1 MREAEYY
8 LFTYTY
14 SAVGRRIEMGARER
28 RSQQRKEIFRDSFF
42 SCTCFGGGLRR
53 RILWIKS
60 CFAHI
65 LFFFF
70 WFVCC
75 VWCLWSGRITR
86 NADGIAAAHGRQAG
100 RLQRGSLESRLVIIW
115 RTTGNTIFESVPSS
129 SSSCKCVGAKAN
141 DGKISRNRSTPR
153 RRMCALSRILY
164 SKFERS
170 AHTHKHTLIIHR
182 HSIVGQCLL
191 FQVSFEL
198 FRIFYFNARCCLRR
212 LCRRRTISLISEAHA
227 IYYIPLSFCLSES
240 WILWRLRTRA
250 REMACRCNCI
260 WNFSIVRVSC
270 IWGDDDEEPY
280 RILMH
285 FDFGLIKPFV
295 ATVRILNWFRIDL
308 SVLCARSTISR
319 RRSNEGISSKL
330 GSKTWLAAIVQFRLF
345 FCPFFL
351 FQF

>member
-65 LFFFF
+65 LFFS
-70 WFVCC
+70 FVCC
-75 VWCLWSGRITR
+75 VWCLWSARITR
-86 NADGIAAAHGRQAG
+86 NADGVDAAHGRQAG
-100 RLQRGSLESRLVIIW
+100 RLQRRSLESRLVIIW

-141 DGKISRNRSTPR
+141 AGKFSRNRSTPR

-170 AHTHKHTLIIHR
+170 AHTHTHTRTQLSYTGIPSLGNAFCFRFH
-182 HSIVGQCLL
+182 LNY
-191 FQVSFEL
+191 FASFISTYGVVFGDCVVVAL
-198 FRIFYFNARCCLRR
+198 FRSSARRMQYIIFL
-212 LCRRRTISLISEAHA
+212 
-227 IYYIPLSFCLSES
+227 CLSVFLNLGFCGGCEH
-240 WILWRLRTRA
+240 A
-250 REMACRCNCI
+250 RER
-260 WNFSIVRVSC
+260 
-270 IWGDDDEEPY
+270 
-280 RILMH
+280 
-285 FDFGLIKPFV
+285 
-295 ATVRILNWFRIDL
+295 
-308 SVLCARSTISR
+308 
-319 RRSNEGISSKL
+319 
-330 GSKTWLAAIVQFRLF
+330 WLAVAIAYGIFQLFVFRAF
-345 FCPFFL
+345 GAMTMRNRIEY
-351 FQF
+351 